1 MATLAIAALTFACFE
16 WSQPRFEGRTAREWV
31 KDLVRN
37 EPNARRALIAL
48 GADAVPALI
57 EAVEQKQS
65 RWIRFLDSLRPNVP
79 KFVARHLPRRFEAE
93 ARGQRAVEVLYEL
106 GTNAAPAV
114 PALIRNDL
122 QRDNWWEFTGAHAA
136 LINVGA
142 AGAPQFIRVL
152 RSRDP
157 RERVAAARYLGEIGP
172 AAHKA
177 APYLARLIRDPD
189 SLVQT
194 EAVAA
199 LAQIGPSARAATP
212 NLRAALTTTNVE
224 FRLRVAESLWY
235 VDHDSQTITPILVAV
250 LSNRNDPYRPKAA
263 ALLGLMGPGAAAAVP
278 TLKSV
283 TNEDF
288 SYTRVK
294 AEEALSLIGKS
305 VEVPAPHS
313 PGSP

>member
-1 MATLAIAALTFACFE
+1 
-16 WSQPRFEGRTAREWV
+16 
-31 KDLVRN
+31 
-37 EPNARRALIAL
+37 
-48 GADAVPALI
+48 
-57 EAVEQKQS
+57 
-65 RWIRFLDSLRPNVP
+65 
-79 KFVARHLPRRFEAE
+79 
-93 ARGQRAVEVLYEL
+93 
-106 GTNAAPAV
+106 
-114 PALIRNDL
+114 
-122 QRDNWWEFTGAHAA
+122 
-136 LINVGA
+136 
-142 AGAPQFIRVL
+142 
-152 RSRDP
+152 
-157 RERVAAARYLGEIGP
+157 
-172 AAHKA
+172 
-177 APYLARLIRDPD
+177 
-189 SLVQT
+189 
-194 EAVAA
+194 
-199 LAQIGPSARAATP
+199 
-212 NLRAALTTTNVE
+212 VE